1 MATHVGT
8 SGVVKVGADAVA
20 EITGFNIDQ
29 TSDTVEDTTLTD
41 TSKTYKVL
49 RNDATGTIECHWD
62 ETDTTGQGAL
72 TIGAEVTLNLYPE
85 GADTGDTYY
94 TGTAIVTGLGQAVSL
109 DGVIS
114 RTINVQFSGGVS
126 ITTVS

>member
-8 SGVVKVGADAVA
+8 SGVVKVGADTVA
-20 EITGFNIDQ
+20 EVTGFTIDQ
-29 TSDTVEDTTLTD
+29 SADVVEDTSLTD
-41 TSKTYKVL
+41 SSKSYLSL

-72 TIGAEVTLNLYPE
+72 TIGANVTLNLYPE
-85 GADTGDTYY
+85 GADSGDTYY
-94 TGTAIVTGLGQAVSL
+94 TGTAIVTGLSQSVSL

-114 RTINVQFSGGVS
+114 RTVNVQFSGGIS
-126 ITTVS
+126 TTTV

>member
-8 SGVVKVGADAVA
+8 AGVVKVGTNAVA
-20 EITGFNIDQ
+20 EVTAFNIDQ
-29 TSDTVEDTTLTD
+29 TTDTVEDTALTD
-41 TSKTYKVL
+41 TSKSYKVL
-49 RNDATGTIECHWD
+49 RSDATATIECHWD

-72 TIGAEVTLNLYPE
+72 TQGASVTLNLYPE
-85 GADTGDTYY
+85 GADSGDTYY
-94 TGTAIVTGLGQAVSL
+94 TGTAIVTSLGQAISL

-126 ITTVS
+126 ITTV

>member
-8 SGVVKVGADAVA
+8 SGVVKVGANSVA
-20 EITGFNIDQ
+20 EVTGFTIDQ
-29 TSDTVEDTTLTD
+29 SNDTVEDTTLTD
-41 TSKTYKVL
+41 TAKTYKVL
-49 RNDATGTIECHWD
+49 RSDATGTIECHWD
-62 ETDTTGQGAL
+62 ESDTNGQGAL

-85 GADTGDTYY
+85 GADAGDTYY
-94 TGTAIVTGLGQAVSL
+94 TGTAIVTSLGQSVSL

-126 ITTVS
+126 TTTV

>member
-8 SGVVKVGADAVA
+8 SGVVKVGTDTVA
-20 EITGFNIDQ
+20 EVTGFTIDQ
-29 TSDTVEDTTLTD
+29 SNDTVEDTTLTD

-49 RNDATGTIECHWD
+49 RSDATGTIECHWD
-62 ETDTTGQGAL
+62 ETDSSGQGAL
-72 TIGAEVTLNLYPE
+72 TIGASVTLNLYPE
-85 GADTGDTYY
+85 GSDSADTYY
-94 TGTAIVTGLGQAVSL
+94 TGSAIVTSLSQSVTL

-126 ITTVS
+126 VSTV

>member
-8 SGVVKVGADAVA
+8 SGVVKVGANAVA
-20 EITGFNIDQ
+20 EITGFSIDQ

-41 TSKTYKVL
+41 TAKTYKVL
-49 RNDATGTIECHWD
+49 RSDASGTIECHWD
-62 ETDTTGQGAL
+62 ETDTNGQGAL
-72 TIGAEVTLNLYPE
+72 TVGAEVTLNLYPE
-85 GADTGDTYY
+85 GEDAGDTYY
-94 TGTAIVTGLGQAVSL
+94 TGTAIVTGLSQAITL

-126 ITTVS
+126 TTTV

>member
-8 SGVVKVGADAVA
+8 SGVVKVGTDTVA
-20 EITGFNIDQ
+20 EVTGFTIDQ
-29 TSDTVEDTTLTD
+29 SNDTVEDTTLTD

-49 RNDATGTIECHWD
+49 RSDATGTIECHWD
-62 ETDTTGQGAL
+62 ETDSTGQGAL
-72 TIGAEVTLNLYPE
+72 TIGASVTLNLYPE
-85 GADTGDTYY
+85 GADAADTYY
-94 TGTAIVTGLGQAVSL
+94 TGTAIVTSLSQSVTL

-126 ITTVS
+126 TTTV

>member
-8 SGVVKVGADAVA
+8 SGVVKVGANAVA
-20 EITGFNIDQ
+20 EVTGFTIDQ
-29 TSDTVEDTTLTD
+29 SNDTVEDTTLTD
-41 TSKTYKVL
+41 TAKTYKVL
-49 RNDATGTIECHWD
+49 RSDATGTIECHWD
-62 ETDTTGQGAL
+62 ESDTNGQGAL

-85 GADTGDTYY
+85 GADSGDTYY
-94 TGTAIVTGLGQAVSL
+94 TGTAIVTSLGQSVSL

-126 ITTVS
+126 TTTV

>member
-8 SGVVKVGADAVA
+8 SGVVKVGANAVA
-20 EITGFNIDQ
+20 EVTGFTIDQ
-29 TSDTVEDTTLTD
+29 SNDTVEDTTLTD
-41 TSKTYKVL
+41 TAKTYKVL
-49 RNDATGTIECHWD
+49 RSDATGTIECHWD
-62 ETDTTGQGAL
+62 ESDTNGQGAL

-85 GADTGDTYY
+85 GADAGDTYY
-94 TGTAIVTGLGQAVSL
+94 TGTAIVTSLGQSVSL

-126 ITTVS
+126 TTTV